1 VELAEAIAGRE
12 IPSRA
17 LPNPVP
23 PVAPRAEW
31 SQSEADNYFLWLGR
45 FDVRHKG
52 LDRLIELWAAVDS
65 PRPRLVLAG
74 PDFQDGKAVVRELYP
89 AARRISSTFSSPS
102 TESCIVT
109 TPWRPF
115 FSIIHPSRWESCSMV
130 LNEMVAAGVPSLVTE
145 AIHAAEPM
153 RQAGLVTTY
162 SDAASFRSGLA
173 RLQEQEVGGQQQRHR
188 AVCFDESSVGEDY
201 RNWLSTFI
209 GNQQKQ

>member
-1 VELAEAIAGRE
+1 MHDSVDGEEKVELIRRAAG
-12 IPSRA
+12 
-17 LPNPVP
+17 
-23 PVAPRAEW
+23 
-31 SQSEADNYFLWLGR
+31 Y
-45 FDVRHKG
+45 
-52 LDRLIELWAAVDS
+52 
-65 PRPRLVLAG
+65 
-74 PDFQDGKAVVRELYP
+74 
-89 AARRISSTFSSPS
+89 
-102 TESCIVT
+102 
-109 TPWRPF
+109 
-115 FSIIHPSRWESCSMV
+115 IHPSRWESCSMV

-188 AVCFDESSVGEDY
+188 AVCFDESFVGEDY